1 MVVVVPLAPGAPA
14 DATEEAAAG
23 AELAGIGETTAVDV
37 ASGGAE
43 EAPVAKT
50 PGEPAEDAPEAGAE
64 EVAGGSEPKPD
75 EAGADETAGGLAPTP
90 EDVAAGAELA
100 EGVPGAAA
108 AAALQA
114 GGGCRL
120 VPIFPFTTE
129 EPGSG

>member
-50 PGEPAEDAPEAGAE
+50 PGEPAEDAAE
-64 EVAGGSEPKPD
+64 GLEPNPD
-75 EAGADETAGGLAPTP
+75 EAVVDGTAGGLVPTP
-90 EDVAAGAELA
+90 GDVGDATGEVPTEEALPGTTAASPPQTACGGKLTPM
-100 EGVPGAAA
+100 VP
-108 AAALQA
+108 L
-114 GGGCRL
+114 
-120 VPIFPFTTE
+120 TTE

>member
-1 MVVVVPLAPGAPA
+1 MVVVVPLAPGAAA

-37 ASGGAE
+37 ANGGAD

-50 PGEPAEDAPEAGAE
+50 SGEPVEDAPEAGVEEAAE
-64 EVAGGSEPKPD
+64 GSEPNPD
-75 EAGADETAGGLAPTP
+75 EAGADETAGLVPTP

-100 EGVPGAAA
+100 EGVPEAAG

-114 GGGCRL
+114 GGNCRL
-120 VPIFPFTTE
+120 VPIVPFT
-129 EPGSG
+129 